1 MWKEKFGWPIGVNRQ
16 IFWFGFGFHLFR
28 TARASSIRVDLK
40 SGERGMCAVVR
51 KAVRADRQ
59 THCRD
64 YYIFYNKKIV
74 TDFSMVR
81 PGLRSG
87 AGQPARDPGVEA
99 GLQQG
104 QQGQGQQVPPHQHG
118 RDRERRRDSPRRR
131 GRSSSRTV
139 SRRISRSPSGSRP
152 SRPGSRR
159 TASRWI
165 RSRSHRSRSTA
176 RGSSRRTSRA
186 RSRAR
191 RSNSGS
197 NPRRRSRRESISRS
211 RVSGHA
217 RSRARQSTSP
227 GTLKKRVQD
236 LTTTV
241 KRLERKQK
249 EEYEFKN
256 TGLAKQADF
265 LRKMSDWMEDG
276 LRVKLEEE
284 LGPVPQNLLQ
294 VISAGESLLEDRLHL
309 LKIADTY
316 GWSAVAEFTAT
327 DLARDEAEEKK
338 LKKIAKEKEAKQAKL
353 NERKWAAKKKLF
365 GQVESRGFRYL
376 AGAKDLKVKEIS
388 AGTQER
394 EEMTGGKK
402 TGSATSARDLGTSQE
417 TAKERAV
424 TAQDLVEDEEVE
436 LDSEEAIDVDFMR
449 NKCKNGA
456 ERLDNWEGINCTDY
470 DFVEELEGVPV
481 EKVESGIKV
490 VDSLR
495 DKVEVW
501 IQHGAGKMVQQI
513 ISSGLRLNFN
523 KKLPTFYRE
532 SNNKSYK
539 NNEEFGIEEIR
550 KFLLNEVIEE
560 VEAKEVLCINPLTVA
575 SNKKGKKRLC
585 IDLSRHVNLSCVAKK
600 FKVESVEEFIRTV
613 KQGSWCWYYDL
624 KSAFHHIS
632 IIEKHRKYLG
642 FEVTIDGQ
650 SKVFRFKAMPFGYK
664 DASRILT
671 KLMRTPI
678 CSWRKAGI
686 PSFIHIDD
694 GLGFKAS
701 EEEAVEAA
709 KRVKK
714 DLESLG
720 LVTSVEKCQWQP
732 VQKFEWCG
740 FFWDLVE
747 FRVRVTED
755 KKQRIKSMAA
765 KLLGQSLVSARE
777 LAALSGLIISCAPA
791 TGRNARFYTRF
802 SVGWCQALVDSHS
815 WDAKDMLTEEVI
827 EELKFWKERL
837 DEFDSQLIRHS
848 AGVFE
853 YYVCSD
859 SGEFF
864 IGGTVTY
871 KGKEQ
876 TQKRFQISLEK
887 WERMSSS
894 TYRELRSIECGLR
907 LIGPEVRGQVVRYG
921 NDNFA
926 ACKVVEFGSTKK
938 DCHMVACRV
947 AALVE
952 EFDIKLEMVWRR
964 RNTQEISLCD
974 RLSKDFDLSE
984 YRISRA
990 SFEEIEE
997 EYGPWQIDWFASDWS
1012 RRMDRFASRYW
1023 TIGTDIIDAFS
1034 QDWSLYVGFFHPPL
1048 SEVARVMEKIEIDK
1062 AKGVV
1067 IVPDWPGSEVD
1078 SIMMQAKRVVELLDI
1093 KQMTFESP
1101 DWRDDDTFR
1110 GLSGFG
1116 IRIYRTIF

>member
-1 MWKEKFGWPIGVNRQ
+1 M
-16 IFWFGFGFHLFR
+16 
-28 TARASSIRVDLK
+28 
-40 SGERGMCAVVR
+40 
-51 KAVRADRQ
+51 
-59 THCRD
+59 
-64 YYIFYNKKIV
+64 
-74 TDFSMVR
+74 R
-81 PGLRSG
+81 PGLRPRNQPVRVEVGRELG
-87 AGQPARDPGVEA
+87 AEGGQQ
-99 GLQQG
+99 QQG
-104 QQGQGQQVPPHQHG
+104 QQEAGQALQQQRG
-118 RDRERRRDSPRRR
+118 RDRERSGESSRSRGRDSSRSSATRRR
-131 GRSSSRTV
+131 PGAREVIQR
-139 SRRISRSPSGSRP
+139 RRISSSSF
-152 SRPGSRR
+152 SRR
-159 TASRWI
+159 V
-165 RSRSHRSRSTA
+165 RSRSPRSSA
-176 RGSSRRTSRA
+176 RGSSRRRIARSPSRTRTSSRLRVRSRSP

-191 RSNSGS
+191 GSSRRSPRRGS
-197 NPRRRSRRESISRS
+197 PGLDRRRRSRRESRSRS
-211 RVSGHA
+211 RGRRQA

-227 GTLKKRVQD
+227 RTLKKRVQD

-249 EEYEFKN
+249 EDFDFKN
-256 TGLAKQADF
+256 PGLAKQADF
-265 LRKMSDWMEDG
+265 LQKMSDWMEDG
-276 LRVKLEEE
+276 LKVKLEEE
-284 LGPVPQNLLQ
+284 LGPVPQDLLQ
-294 VISAGESLLEDRLHL
+294 VITTGESLLEERLHL
-309 LKIADTY
+309 LKIADTH
-316 GWSAVAEFTAT
+316 GWPAVAEFTAT

-338 LKKIAKEKEAKQAKL
+338 LKRIVKEKEAKQAKL
-353 NERKWAAKKKLF
+353 NDKKWAAKKKLF
-365 GQVESRGFRYL
+365 NQVERSGFRYSL
-376 AGAKDLKVKEIS
+376 AGAKSLKVTEIS

-394 EEMTGGKK
+394 EETTGRKK
-402 TGSATSARDLGTSQE
+402 TGSATSARDSDTSQE
-417 TAKERAV
+417 TVKERAV
-424 TAQDLVEDEEVE
+424 TDQDLVEEDEAV
-436 LDSEEAIDVDFMR
+436 SKNAIDVDFMR
-449 NKCKNGA
+449 NKIKTDA
-456 ERLDNWEGINCTDY
+456 ERLDILEGITCVDY
-470 DFVEELEGVPV
+470 DFAEELEGAPV
-481 EKVESGIKV
+481 EKVEEGTKV

-495 DKVEVW
+495 DKIKIW
-501 IQHGAGKMVQQI
+501 IQHGAGKMVQQV

-523 KKLPTFYRE
+523 KKLPTFYKE

-539 NNEEFGIEEIR
+539 ENEKFGLEEIR
-550 KFLLNEVIEE
+550 KLLLNDVIEE
-560 VEAKEVLCINPLTVA
+560 VEIKEVLCINPLTVA

-632 IIEKHRKYLG
+632 VMEKHRKYLG

-650 SKVFRFKAMPFGYK
+650 TKVFRFKAMPFGYK
-664 DASRILT
+664 DASRVLT
-671 KLMRTPI
+671 KVMRTPI

-701 EEEAVEAA
+701 EEEAMEAA
-709 KRVKK
+709 KRVKE

-720 LVTSVEKCQWQP
+720 LVTSVEKCQWKP

-740 FFWDLVE
+740 FSWDLVE

-765 KLLGQSLVSARE
+765 KLLEQSLVSARE

-802 SVGWCQALVDSHS
+802 SVGWCQALVDLQS
-815 WDAKDMLTEEVI
+815 WDAKDVLTEEVR

-837 DEFDSQLIRHS
+837 DEVDSQLIRHS

-864 IGGTVTY
+864 IGGTVTF

-876 TQKRFQISLEK
+876 VKKRFQISLEK
-887 WERMSSS
+887 WERKCSS

-921 NDNFA
+921 NDNYA

-952 EFDIKLEMVWRR
+952 KFDMKLEMVWRR

-984 YRISRA
+984 YRISSE

-997 EYGPWQIDWFASDWS
+997 EFGPWQIDWFASDWS

-1034 QDWSLYVGFFHPPL
+1034 QDWGLQVGFFHPPI
-1048 SEVARVMEKIEIDK
+1048 SEVARVMEKIESDE

-1067 IVPDWPGSEVD
+1067 IVPDWPGSELD
-1078 SIMMQAKRVVELLDI
+1078 SVMMQAKEIVELLDI
-1093 KQMTFESP
+1093 RQLIFESP
-1101 DWRDDDTFR
+1101 EWREDATFR